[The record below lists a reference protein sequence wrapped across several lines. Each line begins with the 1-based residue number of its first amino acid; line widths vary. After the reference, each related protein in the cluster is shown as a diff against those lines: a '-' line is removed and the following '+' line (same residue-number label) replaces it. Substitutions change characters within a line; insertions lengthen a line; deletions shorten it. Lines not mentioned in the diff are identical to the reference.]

1 MIIMRRKDNIEKI
14 IKEYEK
20 LKEVVKEKDLTI
32 SDLKKRLETIE
43 RNLKT
48 VMDENTALKKALA
61 EREDIIK
68 RLLDEIQKLKAT
80 KQEIRAIPLDELSET
95 LKRTLSSLTEKIEKI
110 PKREGLRYIVDSF
123 VMEIRS
129 GIHADREGIKL
140 VQPREITPEALSTI
154 RFSIKAIPTIKIAKE
169 K

>member
-1 MIIMRRKDNIEKI
+1 MRRKDNIEKI